1 MGCFCVA
8 DFCVFVLLTSLVA
21 PRTSRRPGRAA
32 HKRERQG
39 SRTYWLLSRNPRGSV
54 PVYMPTTPLAPAGC
68 PSANRTLRFAMRD
81 LQRVLQ
87 HSHHASSLSC
97 AGSRDDVRERRCACY
112 AAMISTHRC
121 ACYTPLCSTAS
132 CLCSPRFALTD
143 TPPSFG
149 DAFLADGRESAGS
162 TSCAQSPGTCRRLFL
177 ARQVLAPRKRENEP
191 PSHRVGS
198 MSWHNRIASIDRRW
212 RTLHLCKRPRR
223 QSRTAPHALPS
234 RRPLFRSQ
242 QQATCEQAEQQK
254 PTERILTRT
263 DTQKNMHNISC
274 ACTSSHPRCVCPT
287 LPRLSQL
294 LPISHRPPHNSNSS
308 SINWAET
315 GSCTPFSKKAEQA
328 PSLKQPRPL
337 SP

>member
-1 MGCFCVA
+1 
-8 DFCVFVLLTSLVA
+8 
-21 PRTSRRPGRAA
+21 
-32 HKRERQG
+32 
-39 SRTYWLLSRNPRGSV
+39 
-54 PVYMPTTPLAPAGC
+54 
-68 PSANRTLRFAMRD
+68 
-81 LQRVLQ
+81 
-87 HSHHASSLSC
+87 
-97 AGSRDDVRERRCACY
+97 
-112 AAMISTHRC
+112 MISTLRC

-132 CLCSPRFALTD
+132 CLFPSSSPRLFSAFCTD

-198 MSWHNRIASIDRRW
+198 MSWHSRIASIARRW
-212 RTLHLCKRPRR
+212 RTLHLRKRPRR
-223 QSRTAPHALPS
+223 QSRTAPYALPS

-242 QQATCEQAEQQK
+242 QQATCEQAEQK

-274 ACTSSHPRCVCPT
+274 ACTSSHPRCVFPT

-308 SINWAET
+308 SSNWAET
-315 GSCTPFSKKAEQA
+315 GSCTPFSKKAKQA